1 VIYFDSSA
9 IVRLLIEGEVYRDE
23 LLDYLRSRVGD
34 PAVTSVIG
42 YVEVCRAL
50 IRMDADVAQQRQA
63 LALLADFKLVAV
75 TDEVR
80 RAAATMPGKVLR
92 SLDALHV
99 ASAQQLGALLDVL
112 VTYDHRMI
120 DAARAQGIPVT
131 SPGMA
136 R

>member
-1 VIYFDSSA
+1 MIYFDSSA
-9 IVRLLIEGEVYRDE
+9 IVRLLVEGETYRDE
-23 LLDYLRSRVGD
+23 LLDYLRPRMGD
-34 PAVTSVIG
+34 PAVTSVVG
-42 YVEVCRAL
+42 HVEVCRAL
-50 IRMDADVAQQRQA
+50 VRLDVDVVQQRQA
-63 LALLADFKLVAV
+63 MAVLSDFKLVAV

-120 DAARAQGIPVT
+120 DAARAQGLPVT